1 MRYIRFAAVFVVYA
15 VIDVVWNVSPMA
27 VGMYERLHEASGSD
41 VILDQFGRQM
51 DTWGAPQGLAL
62 LAFFGLIALANSHL
76 AVEPALREN
85 SLAKAARNSFVLGC
99 AAYATYIVPIY
110 VTFATWPGVLVP
122 IDILIGGLLSLVTS
136 TSVTYLTLRR
146 RRA

>member
-1 MRYIRFAAVFVVYA
+1 MHYVRFVAVFVVYA
-15 VIDVVWNVSPMA
+15 VIDVAWNVSPMA
-27 VGMYERLHEASGSD
+27 IGMYERLHGASGSD
-41 VILDQFGRQM
+41 VLLDQFGRQM
-51 DTWGAPQGLAL
+51 DTWGAAQGLAL
-62 LAFFGLIALANSHL
+62 LAFFVLIALANSYL

-110 VTFATWPGVLVP
+110 VTFAMWPGALVP

-136 TSVTYLTLRR
+136 TSITYVTLRR
-146 RRA
+146 KSV

>member
-1 MRYIRFAAVFVVYA
+1 MPYRRFAAVFVVYA
-15 VIDVVWNVSPMA
+15 VIDVAWNVSPMA
-27 VGMYERLHEASGSD
+27 VGMYERLHKASGSD

-51 DTWGAPQGLAL
+51 DTWGVPQALAL

-136 TSVTYLTLRR
+136 TSVTYMTLRR

>member
-15 VIDVVWNVSPMA
+15 VIDVVWNVLPTTI
-27 VGMYERLHEASGSD
+27 GMYERLHEASGSD

-85 SLAKAARNSFVLGC
+85 SLAKAARLAG
-99 AAYATYIVPIY
+99 
-110 VTFATWPGVLVP
+110 
-122 IDILIGGLLSLVTS
+122 
-136 TSVTYLTLRR
+136 
-146 RRA
+146 